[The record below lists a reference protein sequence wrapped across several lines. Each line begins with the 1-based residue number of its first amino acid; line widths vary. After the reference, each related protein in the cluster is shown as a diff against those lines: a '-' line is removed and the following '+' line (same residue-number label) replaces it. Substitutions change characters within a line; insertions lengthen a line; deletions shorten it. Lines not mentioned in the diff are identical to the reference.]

1 MGRNA
6 ADSPRISPAKRV
18 LFWLV
23 IVLTPLVGL
32 ELGAR
37 TYFAYQLGSSLFFY
51 GTRLYREK
59 HGDAHS
65 GDMNFYNGYFK
76 YHPHEEGFTRDKE
89 RHGLI
94 RVTINGEGF
103 RGPDFETPKDPGVI
117 RVLTLGASS
126 TFGFSDRDDE
136 TYPYYLER
144 LLNQEAPRGR
154 TFEVI
159 NFGIPH
165 LKSEQIAALFETEGL
180 PLHPDVVTFYE
191 GINDTWRSRVLFRK
205 TSRGPGVV
213 RTRLRRYSPLHE
225 GFTWLRNH
233 SILVTVA
240 DGFLKRRRHATFTA
254 AEVVEHMRGKSEEFV
269 ANVAR
274 IRELCAR
281 NGITFIVGSQQ
292 SQSMTLNRRER
303 RGVTYE
309 EELSLVRRILAED
322 GHVNADQL
330 NFLTHAAL
338 MHDLRGWCEANGVPY
353 VDIIAALDRRR
364 DCLVSWVHLN
374 AEGNRIVAAAFA
386 GEVLA
391 QLHEHHALRVDPP
404 R

>member
-1 MGRNA
+1 M
-6 ADSPRISPAKRV
+6 SPAKRL

-23 IVLTPLVGL
+23 IVVIPLAGL

-37 TYFAYQLGSSLFFY
+37 TYFAYQLGPSLFFY
-51 GTRLYREK
+51 GTSLNREK

-65 GDMNFYNGYFK
+65 GDMNFHDGYFK
-76 YHPHEEGFTRDKE
+76 YHPHEERFTRDKE

-103 RGPDFETPKDPGVI
+103 RGPDFERRKDPRVI
-117 RVLTLGASS
+117 RVITLGASS

-136 TYPYYLER
+136 TYPRYLER
-144 LLNQEAPRGR
+144 LLNQEAPGGR
-154 TFEVI
+154 SFEVI

-205 TSRGPGVV
+205 TSRAPGVV
-213 RTRLRRYSPLHE
+213 RTKLRRYSLLHD
-225 GFTWLRNH
+225 GFAWLRNH
-233 SILVTVA
+233 FILVTVA

-254 AEVVEHMRGKSEEFV
+254 AEVEEHMRGKSEEFV
-269 ANVAR
+269 ENVAR
-274 IRELCAR
+274 IRQVCAR

-292 SQSMTLNRRER
+292 SQSMTLNRKER

-322 GHVNADQL
+322 GHVNAEQL

-338 MHDLRGWCEANGVPY
+338 MHDLRDWCEANGVPY
-353 VDIIAALDRRR
+353 ADIIAALDRRR

-374 AEGNRIVAAAFA
+374 AEGNRMVAAAFA
-386 GEVLA
+386 GEILA
-391 QLHEHHALRVDPP
+391 RLHEHHAVRVDPP